1 VPFRG
6 SHHTHITARHAGA
19 HTHTDTQPFPFSFH
33 AHTHRESVHL
43 LGRAASEEMPT
54 QEQED
59 ARDTRLASIGSVRN
73 REREHVRKM
82 MAADARDKCDEP
94 RAAYVECARG
104 RTISLPFMCRSLFK
118 ELNACVSQYTSD
130 AEFERRLQEFSGKQ
144 AQ

>member
-1 VPFRG
+1 
-6 SHHTHITARHAGA
+6 
-19 HTHTDTQPFPFSFH
+19 
-33 AHTHRESVHL
+33 VHL
-43 LGRAASEEMPT
+43 LGRRPRAASEEMPT